1 MIRNYFLA
9 LGSSRGKNSQKY
21 ETDKISTI
29 FIKCLFHPY
38 LMDTNQPKVG
48 IFVRQST
55 GLVRAVGGW
64 DSFFATFAL
73 VTGGVPIFLVS
84 LLFLSPGAN
93 YTIALIVMFLPSM
106 ALGAVYTLFGIS
118 MPRSGGDYVFVS
130 RGLNSFL
137 GFVNSFGL
145 FFAYVFS
152 IGIYSLYAA
161 QYLADAV
168 ATYGFLAHSTSLI
181 SIASTMLSQNYLVV
195 TGVIVI
201 IVFLLLLTFASTRTA
216 FRAILIT
223 GILEII
229 ATIIYFAIN
238 ATITQSQFITA
249 FDKYAGAGAYYNVI
263 QSAKSNGLVY
273 APGIRTTLLAL
284 PIAWYAFTWYT
295 LPANWSGEMRQ
306 VKKSLPLA
314 ILGAL
319 LIILIF
325 YLVFYNVSFH
335 AFGQQFLTAWSF
347 NYLYGYSL
355 PFSYIGTYTPF
366 FMSLVYPNII
376 IPILALFVFW
386 LPDVFFFIPT
396 MIGGTRYLFAW
407 SFDRMAPE
415 IFSRV
420 SIRTK
425 VPIISTIL
433 IGVLAII
440 GLLAYAYIPTVAIVD
455 VIPIFDFAF
464 IIPAITAILM
474 PFLKKDVYENSFVVK
489 RKIIGLPL
497 ISWLGIA
504 ALIGIIYGIIGLWNS
519 YLMPIN
525 YVTGI
530 AILGIYA
537 VAVVIFIAMYVIN
550 RRKGIDPRLA
560 FKEIPPE

>member
-1 MIRNYFLA
+1 M
-9 LGSSRGKNSQKY
+9 GSD
-21 ETDKISTI
+21 E
-29 FIKCLFHPY
+29 
-38 LMDTNQPKVG
+38 PKVG

-64 DSFFATFAL
+64 GSFFATFAL

-93 YTIALIVMFLPSM
+93 YTLALIIMFLPSM
-106 ALGAVYTLFGIS
+106 ALGSVYTLFGIS

-137 GFVNSFGL
+137 GFINSFGL

-152 IGIYSLYAA
+152 VGIYSLYGA
-161 QYLADAV
+161 QYLASTM
-168 ATYGFLAHSTSLI
+168 ATYGFITNNSGLI
-181 SIASTMLSQNYLVV
+181 SLATTMISQNYLVV
-195 TGVIVI
+195 TGLAI
-201 IVFLLLLTFASTRTA
+201 IIIFLLLLTFTNTRTA
-216 FRAILIT
+216 FKLILIT
-223 GILEII
+223 GILEIV
-229 ATIIYFAIN
+229 ATVIFFAIN

-249 FDKYAGAGAYYNVI
+249 FDKYAGSGAYYNVI
-263 QSAKSNGLVY
+263 QSAKSNGLLY
-273 APGIRTTLLAL
+273 APGARTTLLAL

-306 VKKSLPLA
+306 VKRSLPLA

-319 LIILIF
+319 LVILIF

-335 AFGQQFLTAWSF
+335 SFGQQFLTAWSF

-355 PFSYIGTYTPF
+355 PFSFVGTYTPF
-366 FMSLVYPNII
+366 FVSLVYTNPL
-376 IPILALFVFW
+376 IPVLAILVFW
-386 LPDVFFFIPT
+386 LPDIFFFIPT

-420 SIRTK
+420 SMKTK
-425 VPIISTIL
+425 VPTISTIA

-440 GLLAYAYIPTVAIVD
+440 GLLAYAYIPAVAIVD
-455 VIPIFDFAF
+455 IIPIFDFAF
-464 IIPAITAILM
+464 IIPAITAILI
-474 PFLKKDVYENSFVVK
+474 PFVKKDMYENSFVVK

-497 ISWLGIA
+497 ISWLGII
-504 ALIGIIYGIIGLWNS
+504 ALAGIIYGIIGLWNS

-525 YVTGI
+525 YTTGV
-530 AILGIYA
+530 AIFGVYITAAVIYA
-537 VAVVIFIAMYVIN
+537 GMYFVN
-550 RRKGIDPRLA
+550 RRKGVDPRLA